1 MPEGAEEDAQTQPAT
16 GSPSM
21 AKAKVFISYA
31 SQDKAVADAVV
42 AALERAGITCWIAP
56 RDMIAGA
63 FYADAIV
70 HAIDSASSLVLILSK
85 DGTHSHHVL
94 RELERAASRR
104 RAVITLKIDTKP
116 MPAAFEYFLNTSQWL
131 DASGGHPERQFP
143 KLIEALRG
151 VRGDAP
157 YTAESCKSIEA
168 PTYPIRKEI
177 VAALAIVVAT
187 AIAYVLVVKPWQR
200 NERAHPQPSSTTPIL
215 APPTGPTPAVFTPPP
230 HSIAVLP
237 FVNMSGDPKQE
248 YFSDGITE
256 ELLNSL
262 SRLNNLSVM
271 ARTSSFSFKG
281 QNLDVSTIA
290 HKLNVGTILEGS
302 VRRGGNTMRITVQLI
317 NGVTGFHMWSQ
328 TYDRSSTDI
337 LKIQAEVATAV
348 ARQLQGR
355 LMGDDTAKLELGS
368 TNNPEA
374 YEAYLHGAEVLS
386 NWDSGEAGLV
396 SALAAFD
403 QAVALDPN
411 YALVYAMRA
420 TVLQDRAT
428 FVATPSEIAGLA
440 KQALEAAERAV
451 LLSPDLGEAH
461 LALAKIRAYLQLN
474 FADAAP
480 EFDRALELSPGSA
493 HVQRGFAGFASKL
506 GHDKPAVTAA
516 RRAVDLD
523 PRNVEVHIGLGQVFA
538 RVRRYSEALLAFR
551 AAEVLRPNSR
561 FTNAN
566 ISDVLLADGQTERA
580 RQLCESVATAMDED
594 DRHACLAVVYHRM
607 IRQHDAEV
615 ELQKFLMLLRGRD
628 PVGIAAIYAQLGNA
642 EAALQWLSKAE
653 QLRDP
658 GLQSLKVYWGF
669 DSIRSDARF
678 KVILARMNFP
688 P

>member
-1 MPEGAEEDAQTQPAT
+1 MSEGAEEDARPKPSS
-16 GSPSM
+16 GSRSI
-21 AKAKVFISYA
+21 AAAKVFISYA
-31 SQDKAVADAVV
+31 SQDKSVADTVV
-42 AALERAGITCWIAP
+42 AALEHAGIACWFAP
-56 RDMIAGA
+56 RDVMAGA

-85 DGTHSHHVL
+85 QGSHSHHVL
-94 RELERAASRR
+94 RELERAASKRHR
-104 RAVITLKIDTKP
+104 VITLKIDTTP
-116 MPAAFEYFLNTSQWL
+116 LPAAFEYFLNTSQWL
-131 DASGGHPERQFP
+131 DASGGNPERQFP
-143 KLIEALRG
+143 KLIDSLRG
-151 VRGDAP
+151 LRTDVSH
-157 YTAESCKSIEA
+157 TAESAKSIEA
-168 PTYPIRKEI
+168 PTYPARK
-177 VAALAIVVAT
+177 AIVGALTIFVMT
-187 AIAYVLVVKPWQR
+187 GFAYVLVEKPWHWSG
-200 NERAHPQPSSTTPIL
+200 RAHPQPSNANPTLS
-215 APPTGPTPAVFTPPP
+215 APPAAPPAAFTPRP

-281 QNLDVSTIA
+281 QNVDVLTIA

-302 VRRGGNTMRITVQLI
+302 VRRGGNTVRITVQLI

-328 TYDRSSTDI
+328 TYDRRSTDI
-337 LKIQAEVATAV
+337 LKVQAEVATSV
-348 ARQLQGR
+348 ARQLQGT
-355 LMGDDTAKLELGS
+355 LMGDDTEKLELGS

-374 YEAYLHGAEVLS
+374 YEAYLRGVEVLS
-386 NWDSGEAGLV
+386 NWDSGNAGL
-396 SALAAFD
+396 LAALEAFN
-403 QAVALDPN
+403 QAVEMDPN
-411 YALVYAMRA
+411 YALAYAMRA
-420 TVLQDRAT
+420 TVFQNMAT
-428 FVATPSEIAGLA
+428 FLA
-440 KQALEAAERAV
+440 KPGEISSLANQALEAAEHAV

-474 FADAAP
+474 FANAAP

-506 GHDKPAVTAA
+506 GHAESAIIAA

-523 PRNVEVHIGLGQVFA
+523 PRNVEVHIGLGQVLV
-538 RVRRYSEALLAFR
+538 RTRRYREALLAFR

-566 ISDVLLADGQTERA
+566 ISDALLADGQTEQA
-580 RQLCESVATAMDED
+580 RQLCESAAAAMDED
-594 DRHACLAVVYHRM
+594 DRHGCLAVVYHR
-607 IRQHDAEV
+607 IERQHEAEV
-615 ELQKFLMLLRGRD
+615 EVQKLLMLLRGRD
-628 PVGIAAIYAQLGNA
+628 PVGIAGTYAELGNA
-642 EAALQWLSKAE
+642 AAALAWLSKAE

-669 DSIRSDARF
+669 DSIRSDAKF
-678 KVILARMNFP
+678 KAVLARMNFP